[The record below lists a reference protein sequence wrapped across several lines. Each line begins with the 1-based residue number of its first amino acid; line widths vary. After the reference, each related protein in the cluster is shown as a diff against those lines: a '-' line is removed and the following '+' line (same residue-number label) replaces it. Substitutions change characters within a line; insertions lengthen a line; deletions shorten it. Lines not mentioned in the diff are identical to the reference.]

1 MSSATERPERE
12 ALKAM
17 LAGVERVEFGEVDIE
32 AAVAAYAE
40 AGYEVTEHLREFLKS
55 YGEIVVGWTS
65 PRTGEEMVLTITVE
79 EAMDVY
85 PPNVRSYSRRLGMQ
99 AVPIG
104 IAMETEENVL
114 LVENGDIVF
123 AGDAG
128 MQRVGNGFEEA
139 VKAFVSSSWDKTFF

>member
-1 MSSATERPERE
+1 MSSASERPERE
-12 ALKAM
+12 SLKVM

-32 AAVAAYAE
+32 AAVAAYVE
-40 AGYEVTEHLREFLKS
+40 AGYEVTGNLKEFLKN

-65 PRTGEEMVLTITVE
+65 PRTGEEIVLKIALK

-85 PPNVRSYSRRLGMQ
+85 PSNVRSYSRRLGMQ
-99 AVPIG
+99 AVPVG
-104 IAMETEENVL
+104 IALETEENVL
-114 LVENGDIVF
+114 LVENGGIVF

-128 MQRVGNGFEEA
+128 MQRIGSSFEEA

>member
-1 MSSATERPERE
+1 MSSQTEQPERE
-12 ALKAM
+12 ALRA
-17 LAGVERVEFGEVDIE
+17 LLTGVERVEFGEVDLE
-32 AAVAAYAE
+32 AAVAAYTK
-40 AGYEVTEHLREFLKS
+40 AGYEVTDHLREFLKN

-65 PRTGEEMVLTITVE
+65 PRTGEEMVLSVTLE

-85 PPNVRSYSRRLGMQ
+85 PPNVRSYSRQLGMK
-99 AVPIG
+99 AVPVG
-104 IAMETEENVL
+104 VAMETEENVL

-139 VKAFVSSSWDKTFF
+139 VKAFVSSTWDKTFF

>member
-1 MSSATERPERE
+1 MSGETERPERE
-12 ALKAM
+12 ALKAL
-17 LAGVERVEFGEVDIE
+17 LAGVERVEFGEVDVE
-32 AAVAAYAE
+32 AACAAYTE
-40 AGYEVTEHLREFLKS
+40 AGYEVTGTLREFLEN
-55 YGEIVVGWTS
+55 YGEIAVGWTA
-65 PRTGEEMVLTITVE
+65 PDTGEELVLAISVE
-79 EAMDVY
+79 EAMEVY

-128 MQRVGNGFEEA
+128 MQRVGNGFEAA
-139 VKAFVSSSWDKTFF
+139 VKAFVSSTWDKTFF